1 MYRIKVA
8 TTIAVML
15 LFVLIL
21 SATLFW
27 GAQRTGYYFQRSKLA
42 YELLESYQQLSVD
55 TDRFFHEQLS
65 IIALAP
71 KARAPADT
79 QAYSRAKNTL
89 DKLKRITLSK
99 TDHSETDHSNHP
111 SREALSRIDKLE
123 LLITE
128 GEYITNLA
136 HQLKREG
143 EEQQAHELMELV
155 FFHIINK
162 QIWPLIDIAV
172 AEEEKEALE
181 ASQAEHATIEN
192 LRRATITIALIATLV
207 AIIIAILLYRRLTEP
222 LNQLLEGTQSI
233 AAGDLGHRLNIINE
247 DEFGHLARQFN
258 SMADALQH
266 QQTELLNSRAT
277 LENVVEERTLE
288 LKRANQQLRNI
299 DESRR
304 QFFADISHE
313 LRTPLTIIRGEAEV
327 TLRGGEK
334 SSQEYSTALQRINEL
349 TTQMGKLVEDLLYLA
364 RANTVA
370 LQYQPD
376 EVALN
381 KLMSEC
387 HQDAQSLAQKKQLT
401 IHLNASNIET
411 PVTGDRVRLKQ
422 LLHIL
427 IDNACHYS
435 QQHGNIDLRLK
446 ANKHN
451 AIISVHDHGIG
462 IPQDELERVFE
473 RFYRSKEAR
482 ILSTHGTGLGLSLA
496 KAIVETH
503 HGSIE
508 LTSQQGKGTTVT
520 VTLPLTTSHTP

>member
-42 YELLESYQQLSVD
+42 YELLETYQQLSVD

-71 KARAPADT
+71 EARSPVDAL
-79 QAYSRAKNTL
+79 AYSRVRKTL
-89 DKLKRITLSK
+89 DKLKRITLSRS
-99 TDHSETDHSNHP
+99 DDARQP
-111 SREALSRIDKLE
+111 QQEALSRIEKLE
-123 LLITE
+123 LLISE

-136 HQLKREG
+136 HQLKQEG
-143 EEQQAHELMELV
+143 SEAKAHEMMELV
-155 FFHIINK
+155 FFQLINK
-162 QIWPLIDIAV
+162 QIWPLIDVAV
-172 AEEEKEALE
+172 TEEEKEAQE
-181 ASQAEHATIEN
+181 ASRAEHATIEN
-192 LRRATITIALIATLV
+192 LRHATVAISLIATLV
-207 AIIIAILLYRRLTEP
+207 AITIAILLYRRLTDP
-222 LNQLLEGTQSI
+222 LNQLLEGTKNI
-233 AAGDLGHRLNIINE
+233 AAGDLGHRLNIIND

-258 SMADALQH
+258 SMADALEK
-266 QQTELLNSRAT
+266 QQAELLNSRAT
-277 LENVVEERTLE
+277 LENVVETRTQE
-288 LKRANQQLRNI
+288 LQRANQRLRNI

-327 TLRGGEK
+327 TLRGNEK
-334 SSQEYSTALQRINEL
+334 SPREYNTALQRINEL

-370 LQYQPD
+370 LQYEPD

-381 KLMSEC
+381 ELINEC

-401 IHLNASNIET
+401 IRLSTASTET
-411 PVTGDRVRLKQ
+411 LVTGDRVRLKQ

-435 QQHGNIDLRLK
+435 RQQGNIELQLNTDE
-446 ANKHN
+446 HN
-451 AIISVHDHGIG
+451 ATISVHDDGIG

-508 LTSQQGKGTTVT
+508 LTSQQGQGTTVT
-520 VTLPLTTSHTP
+520 VTLPLTTSHTS